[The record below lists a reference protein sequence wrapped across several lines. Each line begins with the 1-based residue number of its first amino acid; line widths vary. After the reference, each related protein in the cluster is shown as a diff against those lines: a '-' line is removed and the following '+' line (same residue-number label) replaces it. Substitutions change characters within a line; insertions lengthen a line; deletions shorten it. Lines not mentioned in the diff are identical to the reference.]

1 MDNPEDSVAGT
12 VRLVRRGLLAA
23 ALGGMGVLAL
33 RPTRAAADDD
43 GISHSAESIHQ
54 EPLIAARRDRVY
66 AALTDAAQFERLTQ
80 FSDAVKTMPLRHD
93 PARIEPRA
101 GGVFALFGG
110 YISGRFIELV
120 ANELL
125 VQAWRVGN
133 WDRGVYSI
141 ARFQLEEQG
150 ADTRIVFDHAGF
162 PLGAAGHLALGWQK
176 NYWDPLRR
184 LLA

>member
-1 MDNPEDSVAGT
+1 MA
-12 VRLVRRGLLAA
+12 RRGVMTA
-23 ALGGMGVLAL
+23 ALGGLGVLAL
-33 RPTRAAADDD
+33 RPRRAAADDE

-54 EPLIAARRDRVY
+54 EPLIAARRDRIY
-66 AALTDAAQFERLTQ
+66 AALTDAAQFEQLTR
-80 FSDAVKTMPLRHD
+80 FSDAVKTMPPQHY

-101 GGVFALFGG
+101 GGPFALFGG

-120 ANELL
+120 ANELV

-133 WDRGVYSI
+133 WNRGVYSI
-141 ARFQLEEQG
+141 ASFQLHEQG
-150 ADTRIVFDHAGF
+150 TDTRIVFDHAGF
-162 PLGAAGHLALGWQK
+162 PLGAAGHLALGWQR

>member
-1 MDNPEDSVAGT
+1 MDHTADSAAGA
-12 VRLVRRGLLAA
+12 VRMARRGVMTA
-23 ALGGMGVLAL
+23 ALGGLGVLAL
-33 RPTRAAADDD
+33 RPRRAAADDE

-54 EPLIAARRDRVY
+54 EPLIAARRDRIY
-66 AALTDAAQFERLTQ
+66 AALTDAAQFEQLTR
-80 FSDAVKTMPLRHD
+80 FSDAVKTMPPQHD

-101 GGVFALFGG
+101 GGPFALFGG

-120 ANELL
+120 ANELV

-133 WDRGVYSI
+133 WNRGVYSI
-141 ARFQLEEQG
+141 ASFQLHEQG
-150 ADTRIVFDHAGF
+150 TDTRIVFDHAGF
-162 PLGAAGHLALGWQK
+162 PLGAAGHLALGWQR